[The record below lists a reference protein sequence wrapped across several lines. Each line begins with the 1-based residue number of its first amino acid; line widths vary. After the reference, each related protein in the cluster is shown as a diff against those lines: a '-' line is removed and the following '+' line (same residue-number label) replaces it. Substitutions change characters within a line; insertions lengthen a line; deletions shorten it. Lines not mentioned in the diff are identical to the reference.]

1 MEWTKAVLK
10 WGGILGNNEETIL
23 KYATQSAESLCSL
36 SEGVASWSKVLAF
49 RYPDKYFI
57 YDYRV
62 AFVLNYIL
70 VSHAEEISQYFFI
83 PPSQRINSNS
93 DSKYAYCNL
102 IARLLGKINDGVN
115 LKIFELNLPESY
127 RLYLGLIE
135 QIVEVLNDETYN
147 CFHLEGDDKQKV
159 EMALFMKFNEYEEK
173 VKAWRLTGN

>member
-70 VSHAEEISQYFFI
+70 VSMLKKSANISLF
-83 PPSQRINSNS
+83 RH
-93 DSKYAYCNL
+93 
-102 IARLLGKINDGVN
+102 
-115 LKIFELNLPESY
+115 LN
-127 RLYLGLIE
+127 
-135 QIVEVLNDETYN
+135 V
-147 CFHLEGDDKQKV
+147 
-159 EMALFMKFNEYEEK
+159 
-173 VKAWRLTGN
+173 

>member
-62 AFVLNYIL
+62 AFVLITFWSVMLKKSAN
-70 VSHAEEISQYFFI
+70 ISLF
-83 PPSQRINSNS
+83 RH
-93 DSKYAYCNL
+93 
-102 IARLLGKINDGVN
+102 
-115 LKIFELNLPESY
+115 LN
-127 RLYLGLIE
+127 
-135 QIVEVLNDETYN
+135 V
-147 CFHLEGDDKQKV
+147 
-159 EMALFMKFNEYEEK
+159 
-173 VKAWRLTGN
+173 

>member
-70 VSHAEEISQYFFI
+70 VSHAEEISQYFFTDI
-83 PPSQRINSNS
+83 VKEGIMLYNS
-93 DSKYAYCNL
+93 
-102 IARLLGKINDGVN
+102 GKCEFKD
-115 LKIFELNLPESY
+115 F
-127 RLYLGLIE
+127 
-135 QIVEVLNDETYN
+135 
-147 CFHLEGDDKQKV
+147 
-159 EMALFMKFNEYEEK
+159 
-173 VKAWRLTGN
+173 